1 MVGIAAQLIHYL
13 RTRMQTLKLDKNNNL
28 IFGNNFDTIDG
39 AEAIKQD
46 VKNLLLM
53 WITEYPFN
61 INKGLNWY
69 ELSTYN
75 NKNDII
81 QKVKERLLQDKRIFS
96 VISLEVYFKD
106 NQLSIEAELET
117 VEGVINV

>member
-1 MVGIAAQLIHYL
+1 
-13 RTRMQTLKLDKNNNL
+13 MQTLRLDKNNNL
-28 IFGNNFDTIDG
+28 IFGNSFDTLDG

-46 VKNLLLM
+46 IKTLLLM

-81 QKVKERLLQDKRIFS
+81 VAVKERLLQDKRIFS
-96 VISLEVYFKD
+96 VVNLEVDFKD
-106 NQLSIEAELET
+106 KQRSIEAELET
-117 VEGVINV
+117 IEGVINV

>member
-1 MVGIAAQLIHYL
+1 
-13 RTRMQTLKLDKNNNL
+13 MQTLRLDKNNNL
-28 IFGNNFDTIDG
+28 IFSNSFDTIDG

-46 VKNLLLM
+46 IKTLLLM

-81 QKVKERLLQDKRIFS
+81 IAVKERLLQDKRIFN
-96 VISLEVYFKD
+96 VVNLEVYFKD

>member
-1 MVGIAAQLIHYL
+1 
-13 RTRMQTLKLDKNNNL
+13 MQTLRLDKNNNL
-28 IFGNNFDTIDG
+28 IFGNSFDTLSG

-46 VKNLLLM
+46 IKTLLLM

-81 QKVKERLLQDKRIFS
+81 IAVKDRILQDKRILNVNS
-96 VISLEVYFKD
+96 IEVYF
-106 NQLSIEAELET
+106 NNNILSIEAELET
-117 VEGVINV
+117 TEGIVNV